1 MHADHIGGLVAD
13 GRPVFPRAEVFV
25 NRADIAHFT
34 DPARAAAAPALLKSS
49 FAAAVGVVA
58 SIRRLQPFDGETA
71 LTRVISTVD
80 LSGHTPGHSGF
91 RIADDG
97 ESLLIVG
104 DALFHPALHPPA
116 PMLALPSRPIRRR
129 PKCADVCF
137 HLPRK
142 NMRCS
147 LRPTCPSPASGA
159 SSVISAPLS
168 SPATTTRVRSRS
180 SRTPPV
186 LWRLGW
192 RDVIL

>member
-1 MHADHIGGLVAD
+1 MPTISAGSLQTGAL
-13 GRPVFPRAEVFV
+13 FPSAEVFV

-104 DALFHPALHPPA
+104 DALFHPALHPARTDVGIAFETDPTA
-116 PMLALPSRPIRRR
+116 AAKMRRR
-129 PKCADVCF
+129 LFPLAAQEHALLAATHMPFPGFGRIVRDGGQLHWAPAD
-137 HLPRK
+137 
-142 NMRCS
+142 
-147 LRPTCPSPASGA
+147 
-159 SSVISAPLS
+159 
-168 SPATTTRVRSRS
+168 
-180 SRTPPV
+180 
-186 LWRLGW
+186 WELGS
-192 RDVIL
+192 